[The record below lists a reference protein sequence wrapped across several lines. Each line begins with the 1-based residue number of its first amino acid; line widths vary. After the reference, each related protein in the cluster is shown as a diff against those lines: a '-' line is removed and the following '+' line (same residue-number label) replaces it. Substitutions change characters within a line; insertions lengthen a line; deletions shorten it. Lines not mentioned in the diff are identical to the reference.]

1 MADHV
6 DVVARIKGELV
17 AAGVD
22 LSGPCGAFQ
31 ITKRVAWELR
41 QDGYG
46 LVAKT
51 PPQNNCQGYGVD
63 VVMFQNG
70 DCWDI
75 LINSE
80 TENISAWNKTGS
92 QPPSAWR
99 APIDPGD
106 TQPGPTPPTPT
117 PDLAEV
123 LRKLDELTTAVN
135 LGLRLGE
142 KTSALLSLVS
152 EDMDMLVDRKPPVYK
167 GKLFGMTVTLTPE
180 VQ

>member
-31 ITKRVAWELR
+31 IVKRVAWELR

-51 PPQNNCQGYGVD
+51 PSQNNCQGYGVD

-80 TENISAWNKTGS
+80 TENIPAWNKVS
-92 QPPSAWR
+92 MPPSPSAWR
-99 APIDPGD
+99 APIDPGLPRRQSQ
-106 TQPGPTPPTPT
+106 TS
-117 PDLAEV
+117 
-123 LRKLDELTTAVN
+123 RKSCGSWT
-135 LGLRLGE
+135 RH
-142 KTSALLSLVS
+142 
-152 EDMDMLVDRKPPVYK
+152 
-167 GKLFGMTVTLTPE
+167 
-180 VQ
+180 